1 MGKIAIEYSKN
12 IYIYVCVCVYVKE
25 KGKEEKKR
33 KKKKEI
39 YKNAEEVGLKL
50 VAVTIHWNL

>member
-1 MGKIAIEYSKN
+1 M
-12 IYIYVCVCVYVKE
+12 CVYVKE